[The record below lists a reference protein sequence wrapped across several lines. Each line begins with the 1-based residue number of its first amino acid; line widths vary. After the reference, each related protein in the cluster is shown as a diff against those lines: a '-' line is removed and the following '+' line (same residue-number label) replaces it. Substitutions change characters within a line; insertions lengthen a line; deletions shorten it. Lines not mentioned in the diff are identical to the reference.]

1 MFMQAV
7 FTAITIILPME
18 CHSSA
23 VVVAML
29 VPLVRPAQLE
39 ALGDL
44 PVQLAQPA
52 QKAHKVLLVT
62 LAVLRVLPVQL
73 AHRDHK
79 ETQEELQELPV
90 HLVTRVV
97 QQVLLAPKVI
107 REQQEPLDLQAQQ
120 VQLDHVV
127 PLA

>member
-18 CHSSA
+18 CHLLA

-29 VPLVRPAQLE
+29 V
-39 ALGDL
+39 L
-44 PVQLAQPA
+44 PVQLAQLA
-52 QKAHKVLLVT
+52 QKAHKVLLVIP
-62 LAVLRVLPVQL
+62 AVLRVLPVQL

-120 VQLDHVV
+120 VQLGHVV